1 MGVATPPHFATGQSR
16 VERGVGAWPE
26 GKRRPMVA
34 VPAARLDGGTE
45 PQRKEEGFRYGHA
58 PFGSQPSNPEWK
70 VGRGRVQT
78 VGAGE

>member
-1 MGVATPPHFATGQSR
+1 MATPPSARSPPIPSGRWGGGVSKR
-16 VERGVGAWPE
+16 WAPANERGISCQAGHRGGATAKGAGLIDNP
-26 GKRRPMVA
+26 
-34 VPAARLDGGTE
+34 
-45 PQRKEEGFRYGHA
+45 A

>member
-1 MGVATPPHFATGQSR
+1 
-16 VERGVGAWPE
+16 
-26 GKRRPMVA
+26 MVA

-45 PQRKEEGFRYGHA
+45 PQRKEEGFLYGHA